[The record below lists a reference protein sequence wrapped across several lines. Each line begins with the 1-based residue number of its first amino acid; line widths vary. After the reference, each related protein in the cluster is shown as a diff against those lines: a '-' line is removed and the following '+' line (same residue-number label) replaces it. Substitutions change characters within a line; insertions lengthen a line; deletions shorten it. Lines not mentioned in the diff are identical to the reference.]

1 MSAIVQGPPMGTPWN
16 QGIGY
21 HRMTSVEELDN
32 SLTRLRHAHQVSRS
46 ASTMTPPGSPYTAL
60 SPEQSVAEADD
71 GGLAALPESPRFPED
86 LHPNTPITPDLKKQ
100 IFVRVPEVLVN
111 SSTAQLN
118 VIAIDN
124 KIEQAMDLVK
134 THLTFAVRE
143 EVEVLRSTIME
154 LEAKVQ
160 QLEAQNVVL
169 RQFVPA
175 EIQKS
180 FSGTPINGQDQDT
193 HMS

>member
-111 SSTAQLN
+111 SSTTQLN

-124 KIEQAMDLVK
+124 KIEKLWISVK
-134 THLTFAVRE
+134 THLTFAIRAVK
-143 EVEVLRSTIME
+143 VEVLRSTI
-154 LEAKVQ
+154 
-160 QLEAQNVVL
+160 
-169 RQFVPA
+169 
-175 EIQKS
+175 
-180 FSGTPINGQDQDT
+180 NGIRRRRCLTLMPHPDLNER
-193 HMS
+193 MLWGVGG